1 MTFSGRALTQ
11 EEMRT
16 LLSAINS
23 LTIVAELSAG
33 QTAGEEQSL
42 VMTAR
47 MATGVTEVTA
57 FTPLGNGLSSVTI
70 QGDTNFAVSDEAVA
84 SLLDTLR
91 ALASP

>member
-1 MTFSGRALTQ
+1 
-11 EEMRT
+11 
-16 LLSAINS
+16 
-23 LTIVAELSAG
+23 
-33 QTAGEEQSL
+33 
-42 VMTAR
+42 